1 MIFTATPDEIRRGD
15 TTDVYFR
22 RALEIIKRCGLD
34 KTVKMEVR
42 ARKLPRGWEYGILCG
57 IEETITV
64 LEGIPVN
71 LWCMREGE
79 MFFEEEPVLVIEGR
93 YSAFGALE
101 SPILGFLCQSTGIA
115 TKASRCKKAAGGKP
129 VISFGVRRMHPAIA
143 PMIERAAF
151 IGGCDG
157 VAGVK
162 SAEMIGEKPTGTMPH
177 SLVLLAG
184 DPATA
189 YRLFN
194 ETMPPEVKRIALID
208 TIGDEKFEA
217 VKAAEALGKDL
228 FGVRLDT
235 PGSRRGDFRALV
247 EEVRWELDIR
257 GYGYVKIFVSGG
269 LDEDS
274 IASLRDLVDA
284 YGVGTAISNA
294 PTVDFSMD
302 IVEIEGVPI
311 SKRGKKS
318 GAKNVL
324 MCEGCGKRNVVLMG
338 TEEKKCEV
346 CGSEMRPLL
355 TKFIED
361 GKVVGEIEPPRKI
374 RERVLK
380 SIGIMEQG

>member
-1 MIFTATPDEIRRGD
+1 LIFTATNDEIKKGE

-22 RALEIIKRCGLD
+22 RAIDIIRKHGLD
-34 KTVKMEVR
+34 KKVKMEVR
-42 ARKLPRGWEYGILCG
+42 ARKLPQGWEYGVLCG

-79 MFFEEEPVLVIEGR
+79 IFFEEEPVLVIEGM
-93 YSAFGALE
+93 YSDFGVLE

-115 TKASRCKKAAGGKP
+115 TKASRCKRAAGGKP

-189 YRLFN
+189 YKLFN
-194 ETMPPEVKRIALID
+194 ATMPPEVKRIALID

-217 VKAAEALGKDL
+217 VKAAEALGTDL
-228 FGVRLDT
+228 YGVRLDT
-235 PGSRRGDFRALV
+235 PSSRRGDFRALI

-274 IASLRDLVDA
+274 IASLKDIVDA

-294 PTVDFSMD
+294 PTVDFAMD
-302 IVEIEGVPI
+302 IVEIEGVPR

-324 MCEGCGKRNVVLMG
+324 ACEGCGRRKVVLMG
-338 TEEKKCEV
+338 SEGERCDR
-346 CGSEMRPLL
+346 CGSEMKPLL
-355 TKFIED
+355 MKFIED
-361 GKVVGEIEPPRKI
+361 GRIVGEIEPPRKI

-380 SIGIMEQG
+380 AIGIEE

>member
-1 MIFTATPDEIRRGD
+1 LIFTATNDEIKKGE

-22 RALEIIKRCGLD
+22 RAIDIIRQHGLD
-34 KTVKMEVR
+34 KKVKMEVR
-42 ARKLPRGWEYGILCG
+42 ARKLPKGWEYGVLCG

-79 MFFEEEPVLVIEGR
+79 IFFEEEPVLVIEGM
-93 YSAFGALE
+93 YSDFGILE

-189 YRLFN
+189 YKLFN
-194 ETMPPEVKRIALID
+194 ATMPPEVRRIALID

-217 VKAAEALGKDL
+217 VKAAEALGTDL
-228 FGVRLDT
+228 YGVRLDT
-235 PGSRRGDFRALV
+235 PSSRRGDFRALI

-274 IASLRDLVDA
+274 IASLKDLVDA

-294 PTVDFSMD
+294 PTVDFAMD
-302 IVEIEGVPI
+302 IVEIEGVPR

-324 MCEGCGKRNVVLMG
+324 VCEGCGRRKVVLMG
-338 TEEKKCEV
+338 SEGERCDR
-346 CGSEMRPLL
+346 CGSETRPLL

-361 GKVVGEIEPPRKI
+361 GRIVGEIEPPRKI

-380 SIGIMEQG
+380 AIGIEG